1 MHEHPIFEQFLT
13 NLFTQMCT
21 FLILEQ
27 HYLRCKYELTK
38 SEIGDRYRQCVTQS
52 AQIDFNNGVK

>member
-1 MHEHPIFEQFLT
+1 
-13 NLFTQMCT
+13 MCT

-38 SEIGDRYRQCVTQS
+38 SEIGDRYRQCVTQY
-52 AQIDFNNGVK
+52 AQIDFNNGIK